1 MKTETGS
8 GLRSAYIIVAANL
21 LLTVLTYPLLPDRI
35 ILHWGMGGTPDG
47 YGSRLTGV
55 LLMQLIQFMILGLFY
70 MIPRIDPQRKVKA
83 SSKYFSS
90 IINLIL
96 VFFLFLNGIF
106 IAQNLGYSFNMNTV
120 ILPAF
125 GFLMFFLGGIIP
137 KTELNWF
144 VGIRTPWTLSNE
156 EVWRSTHERAGLLF
170 KISGVI
176 SVLSLLVPKYSFWVF
191 MLSVF
196 LTTVYLMVFSYTE
209 HLRLRV

>member
-1 MKTETGS
+1 MKTENGS
-8 GLRSAYIIVAANL
+8 GLKPAYIIVAANL

-55 LLMQLIQFMILGLFY
+55 LLMQLIQFMILGIY
-70 MIPRIDPQRKVKA
+70 YVIPRIDPQRKVKT

-96 VFFLFLNGIF
+96 VFFLFLNGVF

-125 GFLMFFLGGIIP
+125 GFLMFFLGDIIP

-170 KISGVI
+170 KVSGVI

-191 MLSVF
+191 MLSVL